1 MPQAVTGRG
10 FSNTYKNH
18 MNRFLIPNLDLSLN
32 FLDIPQ
38 ISNLKE
44 RWDFYFCKTL
54 PLFPV
59 ARYRVSAGADKPIT
73 GQKIIRIRAI

>member
-1 MPQAVTGRG
+1 MRPYNIHSMPQAVTGRG

-18 MNRFLIPNLDLSLN
+18 MNRFFNPYNLDLSLN

-54 PLFPV
+54 LFISRCQIPGV
-59 ARYRVSAGADKPIT
+59 CRC
-73 GQKIIRIRAI
+73 